1 MAAPSVWYFATTAR
15 TNILSGNIKTGNAW
29 NVALFTSSWDHDGT
43 TAYST
48 TNEVAT
54 NYGYTQGGISIGT
67 KAIAGT
73 TSVTVKFPASIV
85 STWNVSGGSVVA
97 RCVCLYDTIATGN
110 NIVAW
115 AYLDS
120 TPSDIT
126 VTTGNSQT
134 IGTTSATILTL
145 A

>member
-1 MAAPSVWYFATTAR
+1 MAAPSVWYFATTTR
-15 TNILSGNIKTGNAW
+15 TNILSGNIKTGNVW
-29 NVALFTSSWDHDGT
+29 NVALFNSSWVTTT

-48 TNEVAT
+48 TNELAT
-54 NYGYTQGGISIGT
+54 ANGYTQGGVSIGT

-73 TSVTVKFPASIV
+73 TSVTVKFPAAIV
-85 STWNVSGGSVVA
+85 STWAVTPSSLVV
-97 RCVCLYDTIATGN
+97 RCAVLYDTVATGD

-120 TPSDIT
+120 TPADIT
-126 VTTGNSQT
+126 VTTGNSLT
-134 IGTTSATILTL
+134 IGTTSATIFTL

>member
-1 MAAPSVWYFATTAR
+1 MAAPSVWYFATTTR
-15 TNILSGNIKTGNAW
+15 TNILSGNIKTGNQW
-29 NVALFTSSWDHDGT
+29 NVALFNSSWVTTT

-48 TNEVAT
+48 TNELAT
-54 NYGYTQGGISIGT
+54 QYGYTQGGISIGT

-85 STWNVSGGSVVA
+85 STWNVSGGSLVV
-97 RCVCLYDTIATGN
+97 RCAVLYDTVATGD

-120 TPSDIT
+120 TPADIT
-126 VTTGNSQT
+126 VTTGNSLT
-134 IGTTSATILTL
+134 IGTTSATIETL

>member
-29 NVALFTSSWDHDGT
+29 NVALFTSSWVTTT

-48 TNEVAT
+48 TNEVAP
-54 NYGYTQGGISIGT
+54 NYGYTQGGLTLGT
-67 KAIAGT
+67 KAVAGT

-85 STWNVSGGSVVA
+85 STWNVSGGSVVT
-97 RCVCLYDTIATGN
+97 RIVVLYDTVATGD

-115 AYLDS
+115 AYFDS
-120 TPSDIT
+120 TPADIT
-126 VTTGNSQT
+126 VTTGNSLT
-134 IGTTSATILTL
+134 VGTTSATIFTL